1 MVHES
6 FCLGVVAQH
15 KALRRH
21 LGEGE
26 EGEGVVVRCEDVRSA
41 LREVRPSAMREV
53 TLEVPKVREMS
64 LFQIVISECVLLC
77 MCPGIV
83 ERYRRSGGGE
93 EETERGSGVAT
104 QTPRGSFS
112 HL

>member
-26 EGEGVVVRCEDVRSA
+26 EGKGVVVRCEDVRSA

-64 LFQIVISECVLLC
+64 VSDRHFR
-77 MCPGIV
+77 MCSIMHV
-83 ERYRRSGGGE
+83 SRYCGE
-93 EETERGSGVAT
+93 I
-104 QTPRGSFS
+104 
-112 HL
+112 